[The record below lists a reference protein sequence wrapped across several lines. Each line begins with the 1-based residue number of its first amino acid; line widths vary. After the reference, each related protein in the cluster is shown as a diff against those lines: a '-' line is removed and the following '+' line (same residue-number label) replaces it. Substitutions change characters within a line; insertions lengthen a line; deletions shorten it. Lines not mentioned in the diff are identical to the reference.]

1 MKFNFSSLDNLKQL
15 GKFIGSLKFETVDS
29 KPNFFTTLHVLI
41 NHYCTGFCGP
51 LKVEMSI
58 KTWKSEDY
66 ETMKRQH

>member
-15 GKFIGSLKFETVDS
+15 GKLCRVFEVGNSNS